1 MHPMKTEASA
11 PLVIAGTM
19 QDDPFAITE
28 ETTTT
33 ADPTAVLE
41 KKRDFEPSAS
51 ASSPV
56 GTPKRKKRQ
65 GQART
70 RRL

>member
-1 MHPMKTEASA
+1 
-11 PLVIAGTM
+11 M

-41 KKRDFEPSAS
+41 KKRDFQPSAS

-56 GTPKRKKRQ
+56 GTPKPKRKKRQ